1 MKSGNTFTSIQITT
15 CVNSVNKPKM
25 IAVFFIITSFLSL
38 LLFYFGTGR
47 NKRLLF
53 VFAAWQLA
61 VGGLA
66 ALNVFQE
73 KPNLFPF
80 AILGTVILT
89 FLMLKRI
96 NRQKINAKMLLAV
109 HTLRIPVELIL
120 YQLYLQNKVPSL
132 MTFKGWNFDILMGFS
147 ALALLAYARIT
158 NRKINRQFFII
169 WNTIGIAFLLF
180 IVSLAIL
187 SSPLPIQPFAFEQP
201 NTAVL
206 EFPYCLLPTCVVP
219 IVLMSHL
226 LLLAHKLYMLQPA
239 KEK

>member
-1 MKSGNTFTSIQITT
+1 MLIFTT
-15 CVNSVNKPKM
+15 
-25 IAVFFIITSFLSL
+25 
-38 LLFYFGTGR
+38 
-47 NKRLLF
+47 
-53 VFAAWQLA
+53 WQFA

-66 ALNVFQE
+66 AFRVFQE
-73 KPNLFPF
+73 KSNLFPF

-109 HTLRIPVELIL
+109 HALRIPVELVL
-120 YQLYLQNKVPSL
+120 YQLYLQNKIPGL
-132 MTFKGWNFDILMGFS
+132 MTFKGWNFDILIGFS
-147 ALALLAYARIT
+147 ALVLLVYALIT
-158 NRKINRQFFII
+158 NRKFNKQFFIF
-169 WNTIGIAFLLF
+169 WNTAGILFLLF

-187 SSPLPIQPFAFEQP
+187 SSPLPIQLFAFDQP

-219 IVLMSHL
+219 IVLMSHI
-226 LLLAHKLYMLQPA
+226 LLLAHKLYILQPA